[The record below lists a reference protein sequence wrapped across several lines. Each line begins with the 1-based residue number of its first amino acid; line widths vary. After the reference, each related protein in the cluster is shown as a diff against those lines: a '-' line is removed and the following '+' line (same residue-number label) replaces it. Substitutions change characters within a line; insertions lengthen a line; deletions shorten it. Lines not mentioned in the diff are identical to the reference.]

1 MSEEYRGLTP
11 TVYMVPISIDFMYTN
26 FDNNDTSRRLLRY
39 NIIQRIEIA
48 MDLNLSSRSQNT
60 EIY

>member
-11 TVYMVPISIDFMYTN
+11 TVYMVPISIDFMYTKLS
-26 FDNNDTSRRLLRY
+26 NDTSRRLLRY

-48 MDLNLSSRSQNT
+48 IDLNLSSRSQNT